1 MGILV
6 WVLLGLVAGWLAKY
20 ILPGRAPGGVIW
32 TILLGIAG
40 ALVGGFL
47 GTRLGFG
54 DVTGFDLWSLALAV
68 GGALLL
74 ILAYSFL
81 RKR

>member
-40 ALVGGFL
+40 ALVRATDQF
-47 GTRLGFG
+47 
-54 DVTGFDLWSLALAV
+54 ALRRQDRVVQSEAD
-68 GGALLL
+68 AS
-74 ILAYSFL
+74 A
-81 RKR
+81 K